1 VIVCFVDIG
10 GINYHHCL
18 KFLVVIMKILTCI
31 WILIHIIF
39 VDMETN
45 LSVATDTNPSAD
57 MDTDIED
64 LQG

>member
-1 VIVCFVDIG
+1 
-10 GINYHHCL
+10 
-18 KFLVVIMKILTCI
+18 MKILTCI

-64 LQG
+64 QQG